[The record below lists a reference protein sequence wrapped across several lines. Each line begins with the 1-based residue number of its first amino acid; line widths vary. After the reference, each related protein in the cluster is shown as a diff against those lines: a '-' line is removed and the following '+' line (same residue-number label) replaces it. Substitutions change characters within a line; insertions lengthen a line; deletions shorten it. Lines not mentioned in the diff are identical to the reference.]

1 MVIGNS
7 SSYKYCSWSTSSS
20 SMQLHVFGI
29 KVAEAMTLKKIV
41 AKDFKKYQKATSKK
55 CKLIR

>member
-29 KVAEAMTLKKIV
+29 KVAEAMNRHQTKMF
-41 AKDFKKYQKATSKK
+41 DFGVNFN
-55 CKLIR
+55 KL

>member
-7 SSYKYCSWSTSSS
+7 SSYKYCSWSISSS

-29 KVAEAMTLKKIV
+29 KVAEAMTFKKIV
-41 AKDFKKYQKATSKK
+41 AKDFKINQEATSKK
-55 CKLIR
+55 SK